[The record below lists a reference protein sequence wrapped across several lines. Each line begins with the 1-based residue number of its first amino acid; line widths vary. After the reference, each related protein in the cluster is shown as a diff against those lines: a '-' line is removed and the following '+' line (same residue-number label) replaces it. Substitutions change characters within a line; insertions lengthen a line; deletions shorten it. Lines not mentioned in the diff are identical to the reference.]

1 MLVTTERLV
10 WVECIRSRIFRD
22 SLQFAP
28 GFCSSPLAASPSC
41 CSRHHCSVLRF
52 FLPLNSHHNSG
63 AAVTRSFRPLC
74 LNSGGTPKFRER
86 RSPKRD
92 RQKRMLWQ
100 FQLRAGFSAI
110 GHPLQ
115 MHGEGLLRLHR
126 NVDLLVRRTHAGTVL
141 RIECAEGCRD
151 GWPDAY
157 DALLYSG
164 PKQCNPKIA
173 AKEQLRAAHRGRAP
187 GIGRA
192 ISLHLLDRRCCIIH
206 GAAPI
211 EGPTISVHLP
221 LQRVSA
227 RDRM

>member
-1 MLVTTERLV
+1 MLVTIERLV
-10 WVECIRSRIFRD
+10 WVERVRSRIFRG
-22 SLQFAP
+22 SFQFAP
-28 GFCSSPLAASPSC
+28 GFCSSPLTASPSC
-41 CSRHHCSVLRF
+41 CSRHHIVPSFVLSTF
-52 FLPLNSHHNSG
+52 NSHHNLG

-86 RSPKRD
+86 RFPKRD
-92 RQKRMLWQ
+92 RQKRVLWQ

-110 GHPLQ
+110 GRPLQ

-173 AKEQLRAAHRGRAP
+173 AKEQSRAAHRGRAP
-187 GIGRA
+187 GMRCA
-192 ISLHLLDRRCCIIH
+192 INLHLLDRGTCIVH
-206 GAAPI
+206 EAAP
-211 EGPTISVHLP
+211 TRSVTVFVHPRL
-221 LQRVSA
+221 
-227 RDRM
+227 

>member
-1 MLVTTERLV
+1 MCSVPNLSRLV
-10 WVECIRSRIFRD
+10 AVCAWILLVATCRVAV
-22 SLQFAP
+22 LLLP
-28 GFCSSPLAASPSC
+28 SPLFRP
-41 CSRHHCSVLRF
+41 LF

-63 AAVTRSFRPLC
+63 AAVTRSFRPPC

-86 RSPKRD
+86 RFPKRD
-92 RQKRMLWQ
+92 RQKRVLWQ

-126 NVDLLVRRTHAGTVL
+126 KIDLLVRRTQPTQIL
-141 RIECAEGCRD
+141 RVECAEGCRD

-211 EGPTISVHLP
+211 EGSTISVHLR